1 MMDIKVHYR
10 VREPVPWMCQ
20 SKEPHLVV
28 PSQENSAPNTD
39 LVPGS
44 LKHDH

>member
-1 MMDIKVHYR
+1 MMDTKAPRR
-10 VREPVPWMCQ
+10 VRKPLPWMCQ

-39 LVPGS
+39 LAPDS
-44 LKHDH
+44 LKLDH